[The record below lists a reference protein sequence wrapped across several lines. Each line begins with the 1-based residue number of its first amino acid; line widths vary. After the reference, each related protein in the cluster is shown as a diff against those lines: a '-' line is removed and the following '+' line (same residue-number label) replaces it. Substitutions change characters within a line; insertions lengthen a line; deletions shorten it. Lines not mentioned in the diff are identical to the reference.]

1 MSAYDEGM
9 IAIAVCLTILNVAVI
24 GIFAY
29 YVHRKTERSREE
41 GIKIMV
47 LVNNLIDIINDKYGT
62 EEDEKQ

>member
-1 MSAYDEGM
+1 MSTYDEGM

-24 GIFAY
+24 GIAIY
-29 YVHRKTERSREE
+29 YVYRKTEMSREE

-47 LVNNLIDIINDKYGT
+47 LVNNLIDILNDKYGT